1 MVPVLQSYAVTD
13 IVIFGYTDST
23 GSVEYNQTLSEQRA
37 ASVKT
42 YLCSK
47 RLSTFRLTTTGLG
60 IADPIATNGTLEGKS
75 QNSFRKIN
83 T

>member
-42 YLCSK
+42 YLSSK
-47 RLSTFRLTTTGLG
+47 GLSTVRLTTTGLG
-60 IADPIATNGTLEGKS
+60 IADPIATNGTLEGRS
-75 QNSFRKIN
+75 
-83 T
+83 